1 MKLKVN
7 WNDHRRNETR
17 LLYVNVRAEAE
28 RCFHSRQALTLIF
41 FRLNRFCSISGTQ
54 HLLPKFGPV
63 DSIFVDGVIR
73 RSQFKAKNQPGG

>member
-41 FRLNRFCSISGTQ
+41 FRLNRFCSI
-54 HLLPKFGPV
+54 F
-63 DSIFVDGVIR
+63 
-73 RSQFKAKNQPGG
+73 